1 MRIPRIVKIAI
12 VIGLLLA
19 AWWWLTKTPIEKN
32 LKLLTVN
39 FDIVSLK
46 KVKGAIEVTL
56 RISGGEVS
64 PSDFQA
70 YTTGKC
76 ELLSS
81 RKEGNLLILR
91 YGCPKGDILSIHL
104 GNKVV
109 KKRVV

>member
-1 MRIPRIVKIAI
+1 MRVPRIVKILII
-12 VIGLLLA
+12 VGIIAGI
-19 AWWWLTKTPIEKN
+19 WWWLTQAHLEKSI
-32 LKLLTVN
+32 KLLTVN

-46 KVKGAIEVTL
+46 RVKGAIEVTL
-56 RISGGEVS
+56 RISGGEIS

-70 YTTGKC
+70 YTTGRC

-81 RKEGNLLILR
+81 RKEGNLLVLR

-104 GNKVV
+104 GNKVA